1 MKKSML
7 HRYKSMLYIFIF
19 VILMFICTC
28 VGTLMIIFYGDIWK
42 YCADYEEYADEF
54 NLVKDYIE
62 AEFSNKTDKYLSINS
77 YGGEL
82 KVYNPDTKEY
92 LQLPD
97 DVKSAL
103 YVVDRNGFP
112 NKDSGLELI
121 RIHEGRISFCISNR
135 RYALVFSPDQKPT
148 WVNSPDE
155 EHKVRVKSI
164 GDGWY
169 HVTINAG

>member
-1 MKKSML
+1 MKKRILSVL
-7 HRYKSMLYIFIF
+7 IV
-19 VILMFICTC
+19 VILTSISILIGKLMMFS
-28 VGTLMIIFYGDIWK
+28 YNNIWK
-42 YCADYEEYADEF
+42 FCADYKEYADEF

-62 AEFSNKTDKYLSINS
+62 TEFPDETDKWLSIDS

-112 NKDSGLELI
+112 NKDSDLELI
-121 RIHEGRISFCISNR
+121 KIHEGRISFGISNR
-135 RYALVFSPDQKPT
+135 RYALVFSPDRKPT
-148 WVNSPDE
+148 WLNSPDE

-169 HVTINAG
+169 HVTINEG